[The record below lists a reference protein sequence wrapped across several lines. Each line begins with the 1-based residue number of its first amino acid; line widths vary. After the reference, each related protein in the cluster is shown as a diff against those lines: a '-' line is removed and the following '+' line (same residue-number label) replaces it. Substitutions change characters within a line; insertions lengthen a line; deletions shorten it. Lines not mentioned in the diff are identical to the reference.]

1 MITLSFLYTYTIWS
15 IIPQSNCKKKS
26 GSSVLVP
33 RMPYKSIFS
42 PFSPSETLFQIDGP
56 QEKPRVEYIGAATLW
71 AL

>member
-1 MITLSFLYTYTIWS
+1 MLSVLYTYTILP
-15 IIPQSNCKKKS
+15 IIPQENWKKKS

-56 QEKPRVEYIGAATLW
+56 QEKPTIEYTGAATL
-71 AL
+71 